1 MKVLQTSSRTLSND
15 SARGIASH
23 ATFGFS
29 PQRPTS
35 SSSPLSSAEATWKS
49 NKKPMDGPMME
60 LFRRISPL
68 GDPKLSIVPVLD
80 QWVAEGNSV
89 ERRPFL
95 LLIKRMRS
103 YRRHS
108 HALEIS
114 MWMSDKRYI
123 SITTADAAVR
133 LSLISKVHGVEQA
146 EIFFDNLPQRLKVE
160 KVYIAFLNCYA
171 KAKLPKKAEAL
182 LEKMR
187 HLGFPRSVLCFT
199 NLLNLYY
206 RTGDYNK
213 VDALINEMDEEK
225 IHLNRYIY
233 SIWLSASTAASDTEK
248 FEMILT
254 RMKMDANFVWDW
266 TTGVVVT
273 SGYYRLGLLDK
284 ALEMLKKCEGLITEK
299 TSNAAYD
306 FLITQYAA
314 AGNKDE
320 VLRVWD
326 AYKKKRKVYNKG
338 YNCVMN
344 SLLKFDDIE
353 SAEMILEQWMS
364 SDLTCDIR
372 IPNNL
377 IHAYSKTGLLEKAET
392 LKNKFLQKGGK
403 LDHMTWYHLV
413 KGYIQNNQMPE
424 AYDAMKKAIL
434 VCPSRWKPGPQSL
447 TACLESIIGEES
459 AEEAKEFV
467 ELLRAKDII
476 SVDAQ
481 NKLLTCVY
489 DKKGS
494 WEALGVIIDNALGDD
509 AEAPGTLGEVDKSRG
524 HGIAVTDSDCES
536 FSGEEMH
543 YMSTSNS

>member
-1 MKVLQTSSRTLSND
+1 MKLLRTSGGAPGND
-15 SARGIASH
+15 SARGIASN
-23 ATFGFS
+23 AAIGFS
-29 PQRPTS
+29 PQHSPS
-35 SSSPLSSAEATWKS
+35 PSPPLSPAEAARRGS
-49 NKKPMDGPMME
+49 KKPADGPMTE
-60 LFRRISPL
+60 LLRRISPL
-68 GDPKLSIVPVLD
+68 GDPKLSIAPVLD
-80 QWVAEGNSV
+80 RWVAEGNPV

-95 LLIKRMRS
+95 RLIKRMRS

-123 SITTADAAVR
+123 AITTADAAVR
-133 LSLISKVHGVEQA
+133 LNLISKVHGIEQA
-146 EIFFDNLPQRLKVE
+146 EIYFDNLPRRLKVE
-160 KVYIAFLNCYA
+160 KVFIALLNCYA

-187 HLGFPRSVLCFT
+187 HLGFSRSVLCFT

-206 RTGDYNK
+206 RTGDYDK
-213 VDALINEMDEEK
+213 VDALINEMEEQK

-266 TTGVVVT
+266 TAGVVVT

-299 TSNAAYD
+299 TSNVAYD

-320 VLRVWD
+320 VLRLWD
-326 AYKKKRKVYNKG
+326 AYKNKRKVYNKG

-377 IHAYSKTGLLEKAET
+377 IHAYSKTGHLEKAEA
-392 LKNKFLQKGGK
+392 LKNEFVRKGGK

-434 VCPSRWKPGPQSL
+434 ICPSRWKPGPQSL
-447 TACLESIIGEES
+447 TACLESIIGKES
-459 AEEAKEFV
+459 AEEAKEFI

-481 NKLLTCVY
+481 NRLLNCIY
-489 DKKGS
+489 DEKAS
-494 WEALGVIIDNALGDD
+494 WEALSEIIGGALGDD
-509 AEAPGTLGEVDKSRG
+509 AEAPGTLGEVDKIRG
-524 HGIAVTDSDCES
+524 HSLWDANAAVADSDCES
-536 FSGEEMH
+536 LSGEETH
-543 YMSTSNS
+543 